1 MLAQLTMWEEER
13 FLLDEIRKIFFL
25 TVLFFLVNSFKYSE
39 SDLTKISNFFNSF
52 NSISAEFIQLSSNG
66 DKKTGILK
74 IKKPNKA
81 RIEYIQPS
89 RLLLISDGLKLAIIN
104 EKLES
109 ISIYKKDEL
118 PLDLFLDNEFL
129 INKHNII
136 HYSDKENIIE
146 IELSYNNLK
155 DQRSV
160 TFFFE
165 KKPLQLKKWTIK
177 EANGS
182 ETIMYLN
189 NIIFDEELNRK
200 EFTIIDPRKTP
211 FGRKE

>member
-1 MLAQLTMWEEER
+1 ME
-13 FLLDEIRKIFFL
+13 EIRKIFFI
-25 TVLFFLVNSFKYSE
+25 TVLFYLISGFKYNE

-74 IKKPNKA
+74 VEKPNKI
-81 RIEYIQPS
+81 RVEYLNPS
-89 RLLLISDGLKLAIIN
+89 GLLLISDGLKLAVIN
-104 EKLES
+104 EKLDN
-109 ISIYKKDEL
+109 ISLYKKDEL
-118 PLDLFLDNEFL
+118 PIGLFLNNDFL
-129 INKHNII
+129 IEKKNII
-136 HYSDKENIIE
+136 NYSDKDNIIE

-155 DQRSV
+155 DQRSI

-177 EANGS
+177 EANGIA
-182 ETIMYLN
+182 TIMYLN
-189 NIIFDEELNRK
+189 NITFNEKLNKK
-200 EFTIIDPRKTP
+200 EFTITDPRKIP

>member
-1 MLAQLTMWEEER
+1 ME
-13 FLLDEIRKIFFL
+13 EIRKIYFI
-25 TVLFFLVNSFKYSE
+25 TILFYLISSFKYNE

-66 DKKTGILK
+66 DKKTGVLK
-74 IKKPNKA
+74 VQKPNKI
-81 RIEYIQPS
+81 RVEYLNPS
-89 RLLLISDGLKLAIIN
+89 GLLLISDGLKLAVIN
-104 EKLES
+104 EKLDN
-109 ISIYKKDEL
+109 ISLYKKDEL
-118 PLDLFLDNEFL
+118 PIGLFLNNDFL
-129 INKHNII
+129 IEKKNII
-136 HYSDKENIIE
+136 NYSDKDNIIE

-155 DQRSV
+155 DQRSI

-177 EANGS
+177 EANGI

-189 NIIFDEELNRK
+189 NITFNEKLNKK
-200 EFTIIDPRKTP
+200 EFTITDPRKIP

>member
-1 MLAQLTMWEEER
+1 ME
-13 FLLDEIRKIFFL
+13 EIRKICFI
-25 TVLFFLVNSFKYSE
+25 TILFYLISSFKYNE

-52 NSISAEFIQLSSNG
+52 NSISAEFIQLSSDG

-74 IKKPNKA
+74 VEKPNKI
-81 RIEYIQPS
+81 RVEYLNPS
-89 RLLLISDGLKLAIIN
+89 GLLLISDGLKLAVIN
-104 EKLES
+104 EKLDN
-109 ISIYKKDEL
+109 ISLYKKDEL
-118 PLDLFLDNEFL
+118 PIGLFLNNDFL
-129 INKHNII
+129 IEKKNII
-136 HYSDKENIIE
+136 NYSDKDNIIE

-155 DQRSV
+155 DQRSI

-177 EANGS
+177 EANGI

-189 NIIFDEELNRK
+189 NITFNEKLNKK
-200 EFTIIDPRKTP
+200 EFTITDPRKIP

>member
-1 MLAQLTMWEEER
+1 ME
-13 FLLDEIRKIFFL
+13 EIRKIYFI
-25 TVLFFLVNSFKYSE
+25 TILFYLISSFKYNE

-74 IKKPNKA
+74 VEKPNKI
-81 RIEYIQPS
+81 RVEYLNPS
-89 RLLLISDGLKLAIIN
+89 GLLLISDGLKLAVIN
-104 EKLES
+104 EKLDN
-109 ISIYKKDEL
+109 ISLYKKDEL
-118 PLDLFLDNEFL
+118 PIGLFLNNDFL
-129 INKHNII
+129 IEKKNII
-136 HYSDKENIIE
+136 NYSDKDNIIE

-155 DQRSV
+155 DQRSI

-177 EANGS
+177 EANGI

-189 NIIFDEELNRK
+189 NITFNEKLNKK
-200 EFTIIDPRKTP
+200 EFTITDPRKIP

>member
-1 MLAQLTMWEEER
+1 MLEEER
-13 FLLDEIRKIFFL
+13 FLLEEIRKICFI
-25 TVLFFLVNSFKYSE
+25 TVLFYLISSFKHSE
-39 SDLTKISNFFNSF
+39 SELTNISNFFNSF

-66 DKKTGILK
+66 DKKIGILK
-74 IKKPNKA
+74 VKKPNKI
-81 RIEYIQPS
+81 RIEYLNPS
-89 RLLLISDGLKLAIIN
+89 GLILISDGLKLAVIN
-104 EKLES
+104 KKLEN

-118 PLDLFLDNEFL
+118 PIDLFLNNDFL
-129 INKHNII
+129 LEEKNII
-136 HYSDKENIIE
+136 NYSDKDNIIE

-177 EANGS
+177 EANGI

-189 NIIFDEELNRK
+189 NIVFNEKLNKK
-200 EFTIIDPRKTP
+200 EFTIIDPRKIP